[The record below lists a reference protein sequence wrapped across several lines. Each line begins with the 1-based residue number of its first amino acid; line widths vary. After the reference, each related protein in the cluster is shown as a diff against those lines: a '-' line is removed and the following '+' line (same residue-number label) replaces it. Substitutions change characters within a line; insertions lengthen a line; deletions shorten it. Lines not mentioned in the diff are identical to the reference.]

1 MEHASPATAAA
12 TIADTVARTAP
23 TPGDSRAVGLG
34 ARLRPLAEPAT
45 ALVLLALAASVVH
58 FFLLVTE
65 YRNLFVHPDN
75 HQFILKESLKDGAGI
90 GWRDL
95 PNAFQLRAEGES
107 RPRFLTYL
115 FLSVDQKLRLMLYDW
130 MPVHPTV
137 APVAWAVN
145 LVAGTYCLYRLL
157 LNATGDRL
165 AGLAGLAVYLSATGL
180 LSGFTMH
187 FMPGKTLSNTVLI
200 VALYA
205 ASEAVKRLRP
215 GQLLVDA
222 PGWHKY
228 LALAVILVGLFLDEM
243 PITTLFLLP
252 LFFWSAFVP
261 RWPWTPLKAQ
271 GGAFVKNG
279 LFYAIPVLAFLV
291 MVLVVMPPL
300 TTYLFGFRFDYL
312 GDTLLAGGHTRTA
325 PSLQVAVVSG
335 LAPEVLLG
343 NLTTLFGLSLV
354 PWFVS
359 PFILTVNGTWPS
371 GQETNLPKTV
381 VLLLFFAVAVVVAVK
396 SRGPFAMHLRGLLVA
411 LPIFVVFL
419 SLLMVRHI
427 PVVTGYYY
435 GAIFASLFA
444 LLTGLL
450 LTGVSRVWPRSRIV
464 AALAVLAIVG
474 VQIANYGPLN
484 DGWRVTHDEGLTR
497 DRMAKAQ
504 AARDR
509 RIPLQAGLHDLTP
522 GEVQAIWL
530 AWKQDRLDRYLRD
543 NRVSAAAVYAVVELQ
558 ELDRARQRRPGQ

>member
-1 MEHASPATAAA
+1 M
-12 TIADTVARTAP
+12 
-23 TPGDSRAVGLG
+23 
-34 ARLRPLAEPAT
+34 
-45 ALVLLALAASVVH
+45 LLALAAAIVN
-58 FFLLVTE
+58 FFLLITD

-75 HQFILKESLKDGAGI
+75 HQFILKEGLRDGIAI

-130 MPVHPTV
+130 MPTHPTL
-137 APVAWAVN
+137 APAAWAVN
-145 LVAGTYCLYRLL
+145 LLAGTFCLYRLL
-157 LNATGDRL
+157 VNVTGDRL
-165 AGLAGLAVYLSATGL
+165 AALAALAVYLSGTGF

-187 FMPGKTLSNTVLI
+187 FMPGKTLSNTTLI
-200 VALYA
+200 VALWA

-228 LALAVILVGLFLDEM
+228 LMLAILLVGLFLDEM

-261 RWPWTPLKAQ
+261 RRPWTPAGEKL
-271 GGAFVKNG
+271 GAFVKNG
-279 LFYAIPVLAFLV
+279 LFFAIPVLAFV
-291 MVLVVMPPL
+291 VWVLVVMPPL
-300 TTYLFGFRFDYL
+300 TTYLWGFRFDYL

-325 PSLQVAVVSG
+325 PSLEVAVTRGVE
-335 LAPEVLLG
+335 PDVLFG
-343 NLTTLFGLSLV
+343 NLATLFGLSLV
-354 PWFVS
+354 PWQIS

-371 GQETNLPKTV
+371 GQETNLPKIV
-381 VLLLFFAVAVVVAVK
+381 VLALFFLVAIVVAVK
-396 SRGPFAMHLRGLLVA
+396 STGPFAVRLRGLLVA
-411 LPIFVVFL
+411 LLLFIVFL

-427 PVVTGYYY
+427 AVVTGYYY
-435 GAIFASLFA
+435 GAIFASIFA
-444 LLTGLL
+444 LLVGMLVA
-450 LTGVSRVWPRSRIV
+450 GVSQVWPRARV
-464 AALAVLAIVG
+464 FAALAVLAIVG
-474 VQIANYGPLN
+474 VQIVNYWPLN
-484 DGWRVTHDEGLTR
+484 EGWRVTHDEGLTR

-504 AARDR
+504 LQRDR
-509 RIPLQAGLHDLTP
+509 RIPLQAEPHDLTKD
-522 GEVQAIWL
+522 EVQAIWL

-543 NRVSAAAVYAVVELQ
+543 NRVSAAAVYEVVELQ